1 MQPGYDIVANSEIA
15 RAAGEGTGKPGRDS
29 PRVMSLQG
37 GASPPLRIVLFTDT
51 LGDVNGVSRFIQN
64 VADRAHRT
72 LPAGRSL
79 HVITSTRFA
88 TPKWP
93 NIHNIRPA
101 YARAMPKYEQLEL
114 AIPPRAAVRAL
125 AERLRPDVIHVSTP
139 GPVGTL
145 GRRIARCLGVPILG
159 TYHTDFPA
167 YIEHLFDDRVL
178 TWTTTQAMRW
188 FYRPFDRV
196 FTRSDDYAASLVAL
210 GIARERIVRLL
221 PGIDVELFHVRRR
234 DPSVWA
240 GTGMDGG
247 VPAHAVKVL
256 YVGRVSVEKN
266 LPLLTRVWPE
276 VHRAA
281 RASGIDARLVV
292 IGDGPYLKPM
302 REALEGLGA
311 HFLGFRHGEELATLY
326 ASADLFAF
334 PSTTDTLGQVVMEAQ
349 ASGLSVLVTDRGGPK
364 EVVRDGRTGLVLSPE
379 NPSAWTR
386 AMLELIL
393 DQDRRRRM
401 GQAAEAFIRPMSIQ
415 HSFEHFIEEHA
426 LAVERAGCRSLDRR
440 A

>member
-1 MQPGYDIVANSEIA
+1 MQPGYDIDANSEIA
-15 RAAGEGTGKPGRDS
+15 RGGRAGAAKPGRGS
-29 PRVMSLQG
+29 PRVAVLNGEVST
-37 GASPPLRIVLFTDT
+37 PPLRILLFTDT

-64 VADRAHRT
+64 IAERAHRT

-88 TPKWP
+88 TPDWP
-93 NIHNIRPA
+93 NIHNVPPT

-114 AIPPRAAVRAL
+114 AIPPRAAVRSL
-125 AERLRPDVIHVSTP
+125 AERLRPDVVHISTP

-145 GRRIARCLGVPILG
+145 GRHIARRLGVPILG

-167 YIEHLFDDRVL
+167 YIDHLFDDRVL

-188 FYRPFDRV
+188 FYRPFERV

-210 GIARERIVRLL
+210 GIARERIIRLL

-234 DPSVWA
+234 EAGVWH
-240 GTGMDGG
+240 GTG
-247 VPAHAVKVL
+247 VAAESVKVL

-266 LPLLTRVWPE
+266 LPLLTRVWPD

-281 RASGIDARLVV
+281 AASGVDARLVV

-302 REALEGLGA
+302 RETLDGLGA

-326 ASADLFAF
+326 ASADLFVF

-349 ASGLSVLVTDRGGPK
+349 ASGLPVLVTDRGGPK
-364 EVVRDGRTGLVLSPE
+364 EVVRDGHTGIVLPAE
-379 NPSAWTR
+379 DASAWTR
-386 AMLELIL
+386 AMLGLIL
-393 DQDRRRRM
+393 DRSRRERM
-401 GQAAEAFIRPMSIQ
+401 GQQAEAFIRPMSIQ

-426 LAVERAGCRSLDRR
+426 LAAERAQIASLRGR